1 MIPLI
6 TGSSA
11 FAADR
16 VRKIWAES
24 HLKENGAMRPLAGGR
39 IALRRLSN
47 KGSAGGYFADKKML
61 VTASTAAATAIVIA
75 EWIRSAAS
83 GSSLLV
89 RSGYALIAGGG
100 LGNLYDRLRRGA
112 VTDFISF
119 KKRDG
124 RIGKLVYNVA
134 DFAVFA
140 GAALM
145 LAGELIKGK
154 QH

>member
-1 MIPLI
+1 MIALI
-6 TGSSA
+6 AGISA

-16 VRKIWAES
+16 ISKIWAES
-24 HLKENGAMRPLAGGR
+24 HLKENDKVRPLKGGR

-47 KGSAGGYFADKKML
+47 KGSAGGYFADKKVL
-61 VTASTAAATAIVIA
+61 VTVSTAAATAAVIA
-75 EWIRSAAS
+75 EWIRATAS

-89 RSGYALIAGGG
+89 RSGLALISGGG

-124 RIGKLVYNVA
+124 RIGRLVYNVA
-134 DFAVFA
+134 DFAVFG

-145 LAGELIKGK
+145 LLGELVKGK
-154 QH
+154 NS